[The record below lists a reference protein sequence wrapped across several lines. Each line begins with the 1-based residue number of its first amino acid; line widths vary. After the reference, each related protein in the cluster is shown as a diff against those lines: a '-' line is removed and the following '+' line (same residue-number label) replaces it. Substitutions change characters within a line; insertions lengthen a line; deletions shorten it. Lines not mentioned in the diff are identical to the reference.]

1 MNKFI
6 IAIIILLFNNT
17 ISFSTELTD
26 CSSYSKFSAK
36 FYACKTGN
44 FVKDTK
50 NFQQKEWSD
59 ENKKIKK
66 IKKKI
71 LE

>member
-1 MNKFI
+1 MNKFMI
-6 IAIIILLFNNT
+6 TLIILLFNNT
-17 ISFSTELTD
+17 ISFSAEPTD

-36 FYACKTGN
+36 FYTCKTGN

-59 ENKKIKK
+59 EKKKIKK
-66 IKKKI
+66 IKKKV